1 MRMTRRMLLTVNMV
15 TAVLLTGAAAF
26 AQTAESAD
34 SLTLWGLVERV
45 MLIPWVTF
53 LVLAV
58 GMALLIMDLLTINT
72 WGASGTAGVACLAV
86 VFASYISSGVADW
99 VGVAVFLAGFALI
112 LVEAHLLP
120 GYGIAAAGGL
130 IGVFLG
136 LFWALGGMAVN
147 ALFAGL
153 TSAFFTLMTLAA
165 FFVYLPTT
173 STWRR
178 LGQRLDQTVGTYV
191 ICTDDAREYLG
202 QKGQSV
208 TALKPSGTAEFRGRR
223 LEVWS
228 ESGYIA
234 PNQEIRAVRV
244 ECDRLIV
251 RDASLEAERARRVN
265 LGE

>member
-1 MRMTRRMLLTVNMV
+1 MTRRMLLTANMT
-15 TAVLLTGAAAF
+15 TAFLLMRVAAS
-26 AQTAESAD
+26 AQTAEPAD
-34 SLTLWGLVERV
+34 SLTLWTMVERT
-45 MLIPWVTF
+45 MLVPWVTF

-58 GMALLIMDLLTINT
+58 GMALLIIDLLTINT
-72 WGASGTAGVACLAV
+72 WGASGTAGVGCLAV
-86 VFASYISSGVADW
+86 VFAAYISSGVADW
-99 VGVAVFLAGFALI
+99 VGVTVFLLGLGLI

-120 GYGIAAAGGL
+120 GHGIAAGGGL

-153 TSAFFTLMTLAA
+153 TSAFVTLMTLAA
-165 FFVYLPTT
+165 FFVYLPKT

-178 LGQRLDQTVGTYV
+178 LGQKLDQTVGTYV
-191 ICTDDAREYLG
+191 ICTEDAREYVG
-202 QKGQSV
+202 QIGQSV

-228 ESGYIA
+228 ESGYIG
-234 PNQEIRAVRV
+234 PDQDIRAVRL
-244 ECDRLIV
+244 ESDRLVV
-251 RDASLEAERARRVN
+251 RDASAEAERTRRVN